1 MTPADTPNKSASP
14 ASADGRGRPR
24 GRRGLTGPGWLVAA
38 AFVGPGTVT
47 TATLAGARFGSAL
60 IWALV
65 FSVAMTMV
73 LQEMAARL
81 GLVTGQGLGEA
92 LRGGGVSGPL
102 RWAGPVLVVG
112 AIAVGNAAYQTGNL
126 VGGGLGVSGA
136 VGGSPRVWATIIA
149 LVAAGLLWRGSFRL
163 LERWMTALVAV
174 MGVAFL
180 VTAARVVGQVPD
192 LLGGLVPT
200 VPDGAILTVV
210 GLVGTTV
217 VPYNLFLHASAV
229 RESFGGAEGLGAA
242 RTDLVRSILAGG
254 VVSVAI
260 MVTAAGTLYSV
271 AADGGTV
278 ESAADMARAL
288 EPVLGSWARVVF
300 ALGLFAAGMTSAVT
314 APLAAALATA
324 GALGWKVDLRSPRLR
339 AVWAIVLGVGLLFVL
354 IGGSPI
360 EMILFAQAA
369 NGILL
374 PVVAIFLLIAVNDRR
389 RMGNAAN
396 GVLPNLLGG
405 LAVLIATGLGLRALA
420 SLAGWI

>member
-1 MTPADTPNKSASP
+1 MTTRDTPNKSGFS
-14 ASADGRGRPR
+14 
-24 GRRGLTGPGWLVAA
+24 GPGWLVAA

-47 TATLAGARFGSAL
+47 TATLAGASFGAAL

-92 LRGGGVSGPL
+92 LRAGVGTTGPL
-102 RWAGPVLVVG
+102 RWIGPALVVG

-126 VGGGLGVSGA
+126 VGGGLGLQGA
-136 VGGSPRVWATIIA
+136 VGGSPRSWASLIA
-149 LVAAGLLWRGSFRL
+149 VLAAALLWRGSFRA

-180 VTAARVVGQVPD
+180 LTAARVIGRVPD
-192 LLGGLVPT
+192 LLAGLMPT

-210 GLVGTTV
+210 GLIGTTV

-229 RESFGGAEGLGAA
+229 RESFGGVEGLGAA
-242 RTDLVRSILAGG
+242 RADLVRSILAGG

-260 MVTAAGTLYSV
+260 MVTAAGTLF
-271 AADGGTV
+271 ALAPDGATV

-288 EPVLGSWARVVF
+288 EPVLGSWARIVF
-300 ALGLFAAGMTSAVT
+300 AVGLFAAGMTSAVT

-324 GALGWKVDLRSPRLR
+324 GALGWSVDLRSPRLR
-339 AVWAIVLGVGLLFVL
+339 AVWATVLGTGLLFVL
-354 IGGSPI
+354 IGGSPVQ
-360 EMILFAQAA
+360 MILFAQAA

-374 PVVAIFLLIAVNDRR
+374 PVVAIFLLVAVNDRR
-389 RMGNAAN
+389 RMGDAAN
-396 GVLPNLLGG
+396 GIVPNVLGATAVLVSALLAFRAFRSVLLG
-405 LAVLIATGLGLRALA
+405 L
-420 SLAGWI
+420 GWI

>member
-1 MTPADTPNKSASP
+1 MTPAETPNKST
-14 ASADGRGRPR
+14 PR
-24 GRRGLTGPGWLVAA
+24 GRFGGPGWLVAA

-60 IWALV
+60 IWALL

-81 GLVTGQGLGEA
+81 GLVTGEGLGEA
-92 LRGGGVSGPL
+92 LRAGSLAGAWRPL
-102 RWAGPVLVVG
+102 RWLGPALVVG
-112 AIAVGNAAYQTGNL
+112 AIGVGNAAYQAGNL

-136 VGGSPRVWATIIA
+136 MGGDPRLWATLIGV
-149 LVAAGLLWRGSFRL
+149 LAGALLWRGSFRV
-163 LERWMTALVAV
+163 LERWMTLLVAV

-180 VTAARVVGQVPD
+180 LTAARVAGRVPD
-192 LLGGLVPT
+192 LIAGLVPT

-229 RESFGGAEGLGAA
+229 RERFGAADGLGAA
-242 RTDLVRSILAGG
+242 RADLVRSILAGG

-260 MVTAAGTLYSV
+260 MVTAAGTLHTV
-271 AADGGTV
+271 AGGATV

-288 EPVLGSWARVVF
+288 EPVLGSWARIVF
-300 ALGLFAAGMTSAVT
+300 AVGLFAAGMTSAVT

-324 GALGWKVDLRSPRLR
+324 GALGWTVDLRSPRLR
-339 AVWAIVLGVGLLFVL
+339 AVWASVLGVGLLFVL
-354 IGGSPI
+354 VGGSPV

-374 PVVAIFLLIAVNDRR
+374 PVVAIFLLVAVNDRR
-389 RMGNAAN
+389 RMGDAAN
-396 GVLPNLLGG
+396 GLAPNLLGG
-405 LAVLIATGLGLRALA
+405 LAVLVSALLALRAFRSVLQGLG
-420 SLAGWI
+420 WI

>member
-1 MTPADTPNKSASP
+1 MTSTSDPNKGPNTSGSSAVAP
-14 ASADGRGRPR
+14 APR
-24 GRRGLTGPGWLVAA
+24 RRFGGPGWLVAA

-47 TATLAGARFGSAL
+47 TATLAGASFGSAL

-92 LRGGGVSGPL
+92 LRAGGGGPL
-102 RWAGPVLVVG
+102 KWVAPVLVVG
-112 AIAVGNAAYQTGNL
+112 AIAIGNAAYQTGNL
-126 VGGGLGVSGA
+126 VGGGLGISGA
-136 VGGSPRVWATIIA
+136 VGGSPRVWAGIIG
-149 LVAAGLLWRGSFRL
+149 VFAAVLLWRGSFRV
-163 LERWMTALVAV
+163 LEQWMTVLVGL

-180 VTAARVVGQVPD
+180 LTAVRVAGRVPD
-192 LLGGLVPT
+192 LFAGLVPT

-210 GLVGTTV
+210 GLIGTTV

-229 RESFGGAEGLGAA
+229 RERFGGEEGLPAA
-242 RTDLVRSILAGG
+242 RSDLVRSIVAGG
-254 VVSVAI
+254 VVSIAI
-260 MVTAAGTLYSV
+260 LVTSAGTLYSV
-271 AADGGTV
+271 GASGGGV

-300 ALGLFAAGMTSAVT
+300 AIGLFAAGMTSAVT

-324 GALGWKVDLRSPRLR
+324 GALGWEVNLRSPRLR
-339 AVWAIVLGVGLLFVL
+339 AVWAIVLGVGLLFVAF
-354 IGGSPI
+354 GGRPVP
-360 EMILFAQAA
+360 MILFAQAA

-374 PVVAIFLLIAVNDRR
+374 PVVAIFLLVAVNDRA
-389 RMGNAAN
+389 RMGESAN
-396 GVLPNLLGG
+396 GIVPNLLGG
-405 LAVLIATGLGLRALA
+405 LAVLIATGLGVRALA

>member
-1 MTPADTPNKSASP
+1 MTFMNTPNKSGSP
-14 ASADGRGRPR
+14 PAGPAPR
-24 GRRGLTGPGWLVAA
+24 RRFGGPGWLVAA

-47 TATLAGARFGSAL
+47 TATLAGASFGSAL

-92 LRGGGVSGPL
+92 LRAGGSGPL
-102 RWAGPVLVVG
+102 RWVGPVLVVG
-112 AIAVGNAAYQTGNL
+112 AIAIGNAAYQTGNL

-136 VGGSPRVWATIIA
+136 VGGSPRAWAGIIG
-149 LVAAGLLWRGSFRL
+149 LFAAVLLWRGSFRV
-163 LERWMTALVAV
+163 LEQWMTVLVGL

-180 VTAARVVGQVPD
+180 LTAVRVGARVPD
-192 LLGGLVPT
+192 LFAGFRPT

-210 GLVGTTV
+210 GLIGTTV

-229 RESFGGAEGLGAA
+229 RERFGGVEGLPAA
-242 RTDLVRSILAGG
+242 RADLVRSILAGG
-254 VVSVAI
+254 VVSIAI
-260 MVTAAGTLYSV
+260 LVTSAGTLHSV
-271 AADGGTV
+271 GGAGDGV
-278 ESAADMARAL
+278 DSAADMARAL

-300 ALGLFAAGMTSAVT
+300 AVGLFAAGMTSAVT

-324 GALGWKVDLRSPRLR
+324 GALGWEVDLRSPRLR
-339 AVWAIVLGVGLLFVL
+339 AVWATVLGVGLVFVAF
-354 IGGSPI
+354 GGRPVP
-360 EMILFAQAA
+360 MILFAQAA

-374 PVVAIFLLIAVNDRR
+374 PVVAIFLLRAVNDRA
-389 RMGNAAN
+389 RMGDSAN
-396 GVLPNLLGG
+396 GVLPNLVGG
-405 LAVLIATGLGLRALA
+405 LAVVIATGLGIRALA